1 MERVDFDKIIQENII
16 LKSDNLLFK
25 EDINHLS
32 EINKT
37 LSNELNA
44 AKQQILTLIN
54 QNASYQKEIANKLA
68 TINQL
73 NETIDKMNIVSSQK
87 STTIGRQIKQN
98 LEEKIYYLNKNNKE
112 LNNELVKANTENK
125 VLKEQIEE
133 LKKDNDKYKKYH
145 DISASKE
152 KEQMSILEDK
162 FLFMENQLNNISK
175 ENNELRIMDDKNRK
189 EIEILQKEK
198 EKIQNKY
205 EKKKEEYN
213 QLVLKYNQLDK
224 QAKEYQLTKISIF
237 PKKLVASTILSPKEE
252 ESFIFMTIAFAC
264 FPNFSIQ
271 PFNFLAFVPAKITEH
286 PLSINFFAI
295 AIPIPPEPPV
305 IRATFP
311 SNNLSASFTAT
322 IGIFFSHLSIDTSII
337 NTFFILFFIYI
348 LDIYNS
354 HIHSTN

>member
-87 STTIGRQIKQN
+87 STTIGRQIRQN
-98 LEEKIYYLNKNNKE
+98 LEEKIDYLNKSNKE

-162 FLFMENQLNNISK
+162 VLFMENQLNDISK
-175 ENNELRIMDDKNRK
+175 ENNELRILDDKNRK

-198 EKIQNKY
+198 ENIQNKY
-205 EKKKEEYN
+205 ENKKEEYN
-213 QLVLKYNQLDK
+213 QLILKYNQLDK
-224 QAKEYQLTKISIF
+224 QAKEYQLAKISIENAH
-237 PKKLVASTILSPKEE
+237 KLKEE
-252 ESFIFMTIAFAC
+252 DIVFKQNNKKQIISDLQ
-264 FPNFSIQ
+264 S
-271 PFNFLAFVPAKITEH
+271 KIKQYQNE
-286 PLSINFFAI
+286 LRKKRN
-295 AIPIPPEPPV
+295 
-305 IRATFP
+305 
-311 SNNLSASFTAT
+311 SNNCL
-322 IGIFFSHLSIDTSII
+322 
-337 NTFFILFFIYI
+337 N
-348 LDIYNS
+348 
-354 HIHSTN
+354 

>member
-73 NETIDKMNIVSSQK
+73 NETIDKMNIVSSKK

-133 LKKDNDKYKKYH
+133 LKKDNDKHKKYH

-162 FLFMENQLNNISK
+162 VLFMENQLNDISK
-175 ENNELRIMDDKNRK
+175 ENNELRILDDKNRK

-198 EKIQNKY
+198 ENIQNKY
-205 EKKKEEYN
+205 ENKKEEYN
-213 QLVLKYNQLDK
+213 QLILKYNQLDK
-224 QAKEYQLTKISIF
+224 QAKEYQLAKISIENAH
-237 PKKLVASTILSPKEE
+237 KLKEE
-252 ESFIFMTIAFAC
+252 DIVFKQNNKKQIISDLQ
-264 FPNFSIQ
+264 S
-271 PFNFLAFVPAKITEH
+271 KIKQYQNE
-286 PLSINFFAI
+286 LRKKRN
-295 AIPIPPEPPV
+295 
-305 IRATFP
+305 
-311 SNNLSASFTAT
+311 SNDCLN
-322 IGIFFSHLSIDTSII
+322 
-337 NTFFILFFIYI
+337 
-348 LDIYNS
+348 
-354 HIHSTN
+354 

>member
-44 AKQQILTLIN
+44 ARQQILTLIN

-162 FLFMENQLNNISK
+162 VLFMENQLNDISK
-175 ENNELRIMDDKNRK
+175 ENNELRILDDKNRK

-198 EKIQNKY
+198 ENIQNKY
-205 EKKKEEYN
+205 ENKKEEYN
-213 QLVLKYNQLDK
+213 QLILKYNQLDK
-224 QAKEYQLTKISIF
+224 QAKEYQLAKISIENAH
-237 PKKLVASTILSPKEE
+237 KLKEE
-252 ESFIFMTIAFAC
+252 DVVFRRNNRAQMLRDIA
-264 FPNFSIQ
+264 
-271 PFNFLAFVPAKITEH
+271 LKIKQC
-286 PLSINFFAI
+286 ND
-295 AIPIPPEPPV
+295 
-305 IRATFP
+305 R
-311 SNNLSASFTAT
+311 
-322 IGIFFSHLSIDTSII
+322 
-337 NTFFILFFIYI
+337 LFKK
-348 LDIYNS
+348 
-354 HIHSTN
+354 